1 MEPFQ
6 IVYLSSND
14 QAATTSSMDEFTLQE
29 ITAAHL
35 TATLRKAD
43 PDFIGLSLYH
53 IVRSDSE
60 HMFQNGTKVA
70 YSGTIY
76 YSSEHTPEQMLS
88 AEYLS
93 FLGHNETKYV
103 SMLQDFGWEDLE
115 HALLMSA
122 LGYMVELV
130 DGDMVEREDD
140 QIGLIEGQGSPQSM
154 EKNMSVTMYLVAV
167 LVPMA
172 VIVTMGVTWAAYRA
186 RHHVTWNAP
195 SSPTPSDP
203 VWQSHHQKSD
213 SLRQAQLELF
223 RNAENLPD
231 DTSQLSV
238 DETSVRVTVQQ

>member
-1 MEPFQ
+1 
-6 IVYLSSND
+6 
-14 QAATTSSMDEFTLQE
+14 MDEFTLQE

-43 PDFIGLSLYH
+43 PDFIGLSHYH

-93 FLGHNETKYV
+93 FHGHNETKYV

-172 VIVTMGVTWAAYRA
+172 V
-186 RHHVTWNAP
+186 TWNAP

-223 RNAENLPD
+223 RNAENFPD